1 MNNHF
6 IRKKYEISLAT
17 ENLATEVRKQYESG
31 NVTLKDIENVIALV
45 KDTQRLKTALKLL

>member
-1 MNNHF
+1 MTNF

>member
-1 MNNHF
+1 MTNF

-17 ENLATEVRKQYESG
+17 ENLAIEVRKQYESG